1 MNREKID
8 DLIADYSDAYADS
21 VADMSMHT
29 VRARVAKT
37 YKDLMDYL
45 DELEAE
51 DVALRARVE
60 RLEQMAELLIETGS
74 NMQYFLSRLEYEE
87 VMLSNYWNS
96 LVAEWQKERE
106 E

>member
-60 RLEQMAELLIETGS
+60 MLEQMVEKFIGLGSTLIDATSVAVHPKEC
-74 NMQYFLSRLEYEE
+74 EE
-87 VMLSNYWNS
+87 WFD
-96 LVAEWQKERE
+96 ATDEWYGAQQ
-106 E
+106 

>member
-29 VRARVAKT
+29 ARARVAKT

-60 RLEQMAELLIETGS
+60 RLEQMVEKLIEAGS
-74 NMQYFLSRLEYEE
+74 VLRETFQDYPDFEEYPE
-87 VMLSNYWNS
+87 VGIWDTLADGW
-96 LVAEWQKERE
+96 KEQQ
-106 E
+106 